1 MKQFTNLTKVYMN
14 KHTISVEEFGF
25 FVAIKNCK
33 NNHPLKSMRYN
44 LAIGKIAE
52 YYNEYLNS
60 EYKSIKTYLN
70 EYVNKTKRP
79 SSKG

>member
-1 MKQFTNLTKVYMN
+1 MN

-25 FVAIKNCK
+25 FVEIKNCK

-60 EYKSIKTYLN
+60 DYTSIKTYLN
-70 EYVNKTKRP
+70 EYVSKTKRP
-79 SSKG
+79 SSEG